1 MEAYPPHYVQH
12 NLPLVLLSGLGQL
25 DLDSPKSPPARQE
38 SGARISTESPECHS
52 DQAKRLLQAFRSLDG
67 TDSAWNSSAL
77 PGPTSS
83 IRFKIKTVG
92 RAYSLPPRK
101 AAPLPQSPGAEGPHI
116 ARNTELHS
124 PLSPLSPGS
133 PVFPDGVFTPLWLQ
147 KHQEQVPCLVIAA
160 FQINANEA
168 SQDERLR
175 ADINAIRNALTRSLF
190 KTRFAVLLISDRSIL
205 EAPDLEDRLGMVRR
219 GTSLD
224 SKSGLFFM
232 PPMGSDAEIETFVQ
246 DTMKVLQP
254 QCVDYYRDLTK
265 HARRKKARGG
275 PPPLSH
281 TPVGGASHATT
292 QSGWNVR
299 YEFKQAVFAEF
310 RQEMDV
316 AERHFSAALEELF
329 GAGGGVLET
338 TTNWSPRWNEAR
350 LLSDVTALRILRCQ
364 LWLGQ
369 TTSSVQAWINYKLR
383 MKDLIDRRGK
393 GSGTYSWAAWESRW
407 AAIMSQLI
415 QRAEISSLRRPPSE
429 SSDLD
434 LEVFAEP
441 ERAALA
447 ADRLPPWYFLHH
459 PGYWLRLLSQGVRAR
474 WERARAIPDE
484 DRLSPGQ
491 SPASS
496 VANRWK
502 TYDAYLVPDPHE
514 EMSLTAERGH
524 DHVSE
529 LGTACMHAS
538 EEFAARQQLRMSEQ
552 IRLELAE
559 DLISAGRQ
567 SGAIK
572 ILTEIWEHSTWREDE
587 WHIPFE
593 RLLRM
598 LLDCAHQAETGQYAA
613 ILPAVVWELLAI
625 ARDGSPNMPLDLSNC
640 LPAPAADAI
649 ISITNRDGDRLC
661 PFTVS
666 FAFDTQSSYVG
677 ESQQFQLTMMLD
689 TAAVAKPI
697 QLASVHIRLGKK
709 HIRVRHEGGS
719 TRSPAEAALM
729 VLPSFA
735 EHDDSSP
742 DVAADLLF
750 RPQSAKTLQFEIM
763 LREAQVCRVDEVTI
777 NVKQSMFNLE
787 HVLADHVISPS
798 RRWQVRSDEEVASV
812 LLPHLDT
819 KAIIILPKPPKLQ
832 ILLPQLRKQ
841 YFTDEH
847 IRLLINVI
855 NEENETIS
863 GTITPGL
870 AGTSEDSAISLRWAD
885 DDASGPSGVISEL
898 AASSSITKELLLQA
912 PTEAS
917 SIALTLE
924 VQYALTSDLDTTLSK
939 AVTFDLS
946 FVPAF
951 EAKFAFS
958 PRLHPEPWP
967 SYFSNAAADTPTG
980 IKQQW
985 GFGAQ
990 LSSLTD
996 QDVLLRTLELV
1007 IHEVQ
1012 GEASCTVRDALRTDE
1027 VVLTARSKHT
1037 SDFELTSQKLS
1048 LDDRRPSHIDLSLI
1062 ATWSVGNALEKAET
1076 IITVPRL
1083 TIPTSEPRVL
1093 CTVEQDQTGVCPV
1106 LCYHLENP
1114 SAHFLTFA
1122 LTMEASDS
1130 FGFSGPKYR
1139 ALSLAPLSRSHVEY
1153 RLQLHND
1160 TEEGVWIS
1168 PNLQVVDSYYNKT
1181 LRVHPGGAHIKLGA
1195 DKTILA
1201 WTGPKDEIVAPG
1213 SR

>member
-1 MEAYPPHYVQH
+1 MEAYPTEYVQH
-12 NLPLVLLSGLGQL
+12 DLPLVVLSGLGQL
-25 DLDSPKSPPARQE
+25 HLDSPKSPPARQE

-52 DQAKRLLQAFRSLDG
+52 EQAKRLLQAFRSLDG
-67 TDSAWNSSAL
+67 TDSAWNASAQ

-83 IRFKIKTVG
+83 IRFKIKPVG
-92 RAYSLPPRK
+92 RTYSLPPRK
-101 AAPLPQSPGAEGPHI
+101 AAPLPQSPGADVPHV

-133 PVFPDGVFTPLWLQ
+133 PVFPDGVFTPLWLR
-147 KHQEQVPCLVIAA
+147 KHQEQVPCLIIAA
-160 FQINANEA
+160 FQISANEA

-175 ADINAIRNALTRSLF
+175 GDINAIRTALTRSLF

-205 EAPDLEDRLGMVRR
+205 EAPELEDRLGMIRR
-219 GTSLD
+219 ATSLD

-246 DTMKVLQP
+246 DAMKVLQP

-281 TPVGGASHATT
+281 TVLGGASQATT

-316 AERHFSAALEELF
+316 AERHFAAALEGLF
-329 GAGGGVLET
+329 SAEGGVLET

-350 LLSDVTALRILRCQ
+350 LLSDATALRILRCQ

-369 TTSSVQAWINYKLR
+369 TTSSVQSWMSYKLR

-415 QRAEISSLRRPPSE
+415 RRAEISSLRRPPSE
-429 SSDLD
+429 KSDSE

-447 ADRLPPWYFLHH
+447 ADRLPPWYLLHH
-459 PGYWLRLLSQGVRAR
+459 PGYWLRLVSQGVRAR

-502 TYDAYLVPDPHE
+502 TYDAYLVPDSHE
-514 EMSLTAERGH
+514 EMSIHAERGH

-538 EEFAARQQLRMSEQ
+538 DEFAAREQLRMSEQ
-552 IRLELAE
+552 IRLGLAE
-559 DLISAGRQ
+559 DLASAGRR
-567 SGAIK
+567 SDAIK
-572 ILTEIWEHSTWREDE
+572 ILTEIWEKSTWREDE

-598 LLDCAHQAETGQYAA
+598 LFDCARQEGTTKYSA

-625 ARDGSPNMPLDLSNC
+625 ARDGSPDLPLDLSNG
-640 LPAPAADAI
+640 LPASAADGM

-677 ESQQFQLTMMLD
+677 EPQQFQLTMMLN
-689 TAAVAKPI
+689 TAAAVKPI
-697 QLASVHIRLGKK
+697 QLASVQIRLGKK
-709 HIRVRHEGGS
+709 HIRVRHKPDSTPGS
-719 TRSPAEAALM
+719 AEAALM
-729 VLPSFA
+729 ILPSLA
-735 EHDDSSP
+735 EHDDSSS

-750 RPQSAKTLQFEIM
+750 RPQSVKTLQFEIM
-763 LREAQVCRVDEVTI
+763 LREAQLCRIDEVTI
-777 NVKQSMFNLE
+777 NVEQSKFNLE
-787 HVLADHVISPS
+787 HVLADHGISPFK
-798 RRWQVRSDEEVASV
+798 RWKVRSDEGIDSV

-819 KAIIILPKPPKLQ
+819 KAITILPKPPKLQ

-863 GTITPGL
+863 GTIIPGL
-870 AGTSEDSAISLRWAD
+870 AGTGEESAISLRWAD
-885 DDASGPSGVISEL
+885 EDASDTSGVLSEL
-898 AASSSITKELLLQA
+898 SASSSMTKELLLQA
-912 PTEAS
+912 PTESS
-917 SIALTLE
+917 SIALTLD
-924 VQYALTSDLDTTLSK
+924 VQYALTSDLDTNLSK
-939 AVTFDLS
+939 TVTFDLS
-946 FVPAF
+946 FIPAF

-958 PRLHPEPWP
+958 PQLHPEPWP
-967 SYFSNAAADTPTG
+967 SYFSNTTTDAPTG
-980 IKQQW
+980 IKQRW

-996 QDVLLRTLELV
+996 QDVLLRTLELIV
-1007 IHEVQ
+1007 HEVQ
-1012 GEASCTVRDALRTDE
+1012 GEASCIVSDATRTDE
-1027 VVLTARSKHT
+1027 VLLTGRSKHT

-1048 LDDRRPSHIDLSLI
+1048 LDDRRPSHIDLSLV
-1062 ATWSVGNALEKAET
+1062 ATWSVGSALEEAET

-1093 CTVEQDQTGVCPV
+1093 CTIEQDRTGVSSV
-1106 LCYHLENP
+1106 LRYHLENP
-1114 SAHFLTFA
+1114 STHFLTFA
-1122 LTMEASDS
+1122 LTMEASDD

-1139 ALSLAPLSRSHVEY
+1139 TLSLAPLSRSHVEY
-1153 RLQLHND
+1153 RLQLHSD
-1160 TEEGVWIS
+1160 AEEGTWIS
-1168 PNLQVVDSYYNKT
+1168 PNLQVVDSYYKQT
-1181 LRVHPGGAHIKLGA
+1181 LRVHPGGAHVKLNA
-1195 DKTILA
+1195 DKTVLA
-1201 WTGPKDEIVAPG
+1201 WAGPKNKIVAPG
-1213 SR
+1213 SH